1 MLMAV
6 PFAKIDRV
14 FLTRHLTYI
23 FSSSQCFIDGLFE
36 LFENLSRQDQKYPSV
51 PFKSP
56 IRNTQVGQPP
66 FLLGMSRHDSVDS
79 GHPEKWFKIAFLT
92 NHTLLRLWNNFANGY
107 LQKKRPT
114 VRDKKHANFNFR
126 FNMCILIWTNTIFG
140 SICNVKIKSIKVI
153 FISVL

>member
-1 MLMAV
+1 MTSTVMLMAV

-66 FLLGMSRHDSVDS
+66 FLLGMSRHDSGLTQDS
-79 GHPEKWFKIAFLT
+79 L
-92 NHTLLRLWNNFANGY
+92 
-107 LQKKRPT
+107 
-114 VRDKKHANFNFR
+114 
-126 FNMCILIWTNTIFG
+126 
-140 SICNVKIKSIKVI
+140 KSGLKLH
-153 FISVL
+153 F